1 MGSFRVRRQVCV
13 RAKPVPMLSRHVL
26 RRVILLMDVQQG
38 RVLQVE
44 QQNRTEQ
51 NPEKGTHEASILV

>member
-1 MGSFRVRRQVCV
+1 V